1 MIRLDD
7 TVVINEDLMVADLD
21 GEMVLLDTQSGTY
34 FGLNQVGSRIWEL
47 TSEPYRIQ
55 DVVTV
60 LLDEFAVSKEQLEQD
75 VLHFVNSLSQKSLI
89 HVVAA
94 VEV

>member
-1 MIRLDD
+1 
-7 TVVINEDLMVADLD
+7 
-21 GEMVLLDTQSGTY
+21 MVLLDTQSGTY
-34 FGLNQVGSRIWEL
+34 FGLNAVGSRIWEL
-47 TSEPYRIQ
+47 ASEPYRIQ

-60 LLDEFAVSKEQLEQD
+60 LLDEFAVSKEQLERD
-75 VLHFVNSLSQKSLI
+75 VLHFVNSLFQKSLI